1 MSFTHHRDSLGAIC
15 LQMQTEDRIEMQC
28 MTYHFSGALY
38 TLVPLTVVII
48 FSLSLFIGA
57 SKAIPHINF

>member
-15 LQMQTEDRIEMQC
+15 PQMQTEDRIEMQC

-38 TLVPLTVVII
+38 TVVPLTVVII
-48 FSLSLFIGA
+48 LSLFIGA